1 MKKEKK
7 KLLIGILVGII
18 IISLIVLYFTSNN
31 SSKNF
36 IKLSY
41 EEFKEKIDNGDSFVL
56 CVSRTTCSHCNDY
69 KPKLLEVSNKY
80 NIMIYYIEINEFSDI
95 ELNYFKEIFGFD
107 GSTPITMFIKDGKE
121 GTTGSRIEGDVS
133 KERIVSKLK
142 TNGFIK

>member
-7 KLLIGILVGII
+7 NLLIGILVSII
-18 IISLIVLYFTSNN
+18 FTGLIVFYFAGTNTS
-31 SSKNF
+31 KKF
-36 IKLSY
+36 VKLNY
-41 EEFKEKIDNGDSFVL
+41 KEFKEKVDNGDSFVL

-80 NIMIYYIEINEFSDI
+80 DVMIYYIEIDEFSNSEVD
-95 ELNYFKEIFGFD
+95 YFKDSFGFD

-133 KERIVSKLK
+133 MERIVSKLK